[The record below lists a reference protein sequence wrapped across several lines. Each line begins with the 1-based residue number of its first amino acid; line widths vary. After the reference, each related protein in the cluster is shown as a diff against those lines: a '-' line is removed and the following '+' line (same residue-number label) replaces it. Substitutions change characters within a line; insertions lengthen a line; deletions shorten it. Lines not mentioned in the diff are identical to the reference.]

1 MSAPRLRDID
11 PRMATPPDGLEY
23 GHFKNADGAAI
34 RYAVAPPPADRLVN
48 GQPTGV
54 VVLVTGFR
62 ESTERYYERIREHQE
77 RGEIVYTMDWRGQ
90 GGSQRYNKNLPQR
103 PGAQGY
109 EHDAA
114 DLEQFITEVAKI
126 EERHPGLPKTL
137 HAHSMGGNIAL
148 RYLHDYPG
156 RVDNAVITSP
166 MLEIK
171 TGIVPQ
177 WVARQVASVVSYFD
191 KFRYMPGEGDWNE
204 AEALGDIKDNKI
216 NERVIRQSLQDLFY
230 RDMPDKRLGGA
241 TAGWFVEACRSMSV
255 LRDSDY
261 LKQIKTPVMLVAGRL
276 DDLVN
281 PKAIIRAA
289 HHLPNATLQYYRRA
303 GHSPWMESNLI
314 RKKLWGQVD
323 TFLEQQRD
331 STTPAPAKSVK
342 ATQDRPNP
350 DPGMARRLTSGPEAR
365 ETIKPGTSA
374 TATDWQGTAPSN
386 ERNASPAPAKRH
398 PRVP

>member
-1 MSAPRLRDID
+1 
-11 PRMATPPDGLEY
+11 
-23 GHFKNADGAAI
+23 
-34 RYAVAPPPADRLVN
+34 
-48 GQPTGV
+48 
-54 VVLVTGFR
+54 
-62 ESTERYYERIREHQE
+62 
-77 RGEIVYTMDWRGQ
+77 
-90 GGSQRYNKNLPQR
+90 
-103 PGAQGY
+103 
-109 EHDAA
+109 
-114 DLEQFITEVAKI
+114 
-126 EERHPGLPKTL
+126 
-137 HAHSMGGNIAL
+137 
-148 RYLHDYPG
+148 
-156 RVDNAVITSP
+156 
-166 MLEIK
+166 
-171 TGIVPQ
+171 
-177 WVARQVASVVSYFD
+177 
-191 KFRYMPGEGDWNE
+191 MPGEGDWNE

-314 RKKLWGQVD
+314 REKLWGQVD

-350 DPGMARRLTSGPEAR
+350 DPGMARRLTSGPEAG

-374 TATDWQGTAPSN
+374 TATDWHGTTPANDRS
-386 ERNASPAPAKRH
+386 ASPAPAKRH